1 MAASV
6 ATASTLRCFTA
17 GERFSSLWIWLL
29 HSVSSTNSPSMIL
42 RSASITPLI
51 LSRSPSRSG
60 PGSRFR
66 VGITSVPRRDHRF
79 ERPALV
85 LDVALRRFHEIR
97 DQVVAALQLDVD
109 LRKGVLEAVALRNQP
124 VVDRD
129 QPHDGR
135 DDDADDNPES
145 PAHVCL
151 LPSRADSVIVYDD
164 GSGKLVVPALLA
176 LVESDPKKSQAQG
189 NERNEIGEEAPNQLP
204 RGGLTEI
211 ARLDNPCLEQHFSR
225 RRAAEPPE
233 HDRRDNQCNLHLDVE
248 QCGNRRVGM
257 TQNFQYSCRVGV
269 RIARGGR
276 QACEFSAQTAQVASP
291 AQRKPPRWHHDHQ

>member
-85 LDVALRRFHEIR
+85 LDVALSRFHEIR

-109 LRKGVLEAVALRNQP
+109 LRKGVLEAVAPRNQR

-129 QPHDGR
+129 QPHHGR
-135 DDDADDNPES
+135 GDDADDNPES
-145 PAHVCL
+145 PTHVFPFSCV
-151 LPSRADSVIVYDD
+151 R
-164 GSGKLVVPALLA
+164 SGRERTRIQSSSSWITTVPASL
-176 LVESDPKKSQAQG
+176 SCH
-189 NERNEIGEEAPNQLP
+189 
-204 RGGLTEI
+204 
-211 ARLDNPCLEQHFSR
+211 PCLRLSK
-225 RRAAEPPE
+225 A
-233 HDRRDNQCNLHLDVE
+233 
-248 QCGNRRVGM
+248 
-257 TQNFQYSCRVGV
+257 
-269 RIARGGR
+269 I
-276 QACEFSAQTAQVASP
+276 
-291 AQRKPPRWHHDHQ
+291 QRKPRNIGMIETR